1 MDDASGYGEQFNP
14 INPNLSRGLS
24 AFDSTHN
31 FVVSYN
37 YVLPFDKWGGP
48 KRLTH
53 GWAISGVTSFSTGL
67 PITLVETDDHSLL
80 GTAFGGPIVLPVD
93 TPNQVG
99 SVHILNPRNV
109 VNGAHY
115 YFDPTAFA
123 PSAIGSEGSANRRFF
138 HGPGVNNWNMALHKD
153 TVLTERVNLEL
164 RAELFNIFNHTQFI
178 APSSIGLCGGVAN
191 CSAVSS
197 FGQIT
202 LAAPPRIG
210 QLSLKLN
217 F

>member
-1 MDDASGYGEQFNP
+1 
-14 INPNLSRGLS
+14 
-24 AFDSTHN
+24 
-31 FVVSYN
+31 
-37 YVLPFDKWGGP
+37 
-48 KRLTH
+48 
-53 GWAISGVTSFSTGL
+53 
-67 PITLVETDDHSLL
+67 VETDDHSLL
-80 GTAFGGPIVLPVD
+80 GTAFGGPIILPVD
-93 TPNQVG
+93 TPDRVG
-99 SVHILNPRNV
+99 AVHILNPRNV

-115 YFDPTAFA
+115 FFDPTSFA
-123 PSAIGSEGSANRRFF
+123 PSVIGLEGNAKRRFF

-153 TVLTERVNLEL
+153 TALTERVNLEF
-164 RAELFNIFNHTQFI
+164 RAEFFNVFNHTQFI

-191 CSAVSS
+191 CAAVSS